1 MFFLFQIVKQFKEKA
16 SGKENNVSVD
26 EVSNDK
32 ENGAPL
38 GNETMVED
46 IQFKMTNLNIDMATD
61 LKIENGGDVGH
72 IEKENLDDKIQAK
85 DIIIDSGSSKVADK
99 EEIAKTVINYK
110 KALLGEKDI
119 VLDQT
124 LGA

>member
-16 SGKENNVSVD
+16 SGKVNNVSVD